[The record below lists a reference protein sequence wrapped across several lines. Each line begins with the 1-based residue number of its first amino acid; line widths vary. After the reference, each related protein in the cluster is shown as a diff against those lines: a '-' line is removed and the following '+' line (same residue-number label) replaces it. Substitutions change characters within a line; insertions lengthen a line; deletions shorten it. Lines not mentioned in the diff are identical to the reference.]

1 MKRILVC
8 EDEDVIREFVVINLK
23 RAGYDVVDV
32 NCGEEAIRVF
42 DSENGRFDI
51 ALLDIM
57 MPGIDGFQVCKA
69 LREKSSRMGI
79 IMLTAK
85 TREIDKVSGLMIGAD
100 DYITKPFS
108 PSELTA
114 RVDAVYRRVCI
125 SLESGVPQKE
135 EEKKLVSGPF
145 KLDVKSRCIIKN
157 DVPIEL
163 TQVEYQILE
172 YFFENQ
178 NIALDRKSILR
189 HIWGDGY
196 FGDDK
201 IVDVN
206 IRRIRMKI
214 EDEPSN
220 PKYLV
225 TIWGFGYR
233 WGDGTQKV

>member
-1 MKRILVC
+1 MSRILII
-8 EDEDVIREFVVINLK
+8 EDEEKISRFIELELSHEGYETDKAADGREGLAKAQN
-23 RAGYDVVDV
+23 G
-32 NCGEEAIRVF
+32 NF
-42 DSENGRFDI
+42 DLI
-51 ALLDIM
+51 ILDIM
-57 MPGIDGFQVCKA
+57 LPGYSGIEV
-69 LREKSSRMGI
+69 LRRLRKSEGAAKDI
-79 IMLTAK
+79 PVILLTA
-85 TREIDKVSGLMIGAD
+85 RDSISDKVTGLDMGAN

-114 RVDAVYRRVCI
+114 RVDAVYRRVSI
-125 SLESGVPQKE
+125 SLDSKTTEKE
-135 EEKKLVSGPF
+135 EENLVAGPF
-145 KLDVKSRCIIKN
+145 KLDVKSRCIVKDN
-157 DVPIEL
+157 VPIEL

-172 YFFENQ
+172 YFFRNR
-178 NIALDRKSILR
+178 NTALDRKSILN

-196 FGDDK
+196 YGDDK

-233 WGDGTQKV
+233 WGDGTEN

>member
-42 DSENGRFDI
+42 NNENGRFDI

-125 SLESGVPQKE
+125 SLESETPQKE

-172 YFFENQ
+172 YFFANQ

-233 WGDGTQKV
+233 WGDGSQKV

>member
-32 NCGEEAIRVF
+32 NCGEEALRVF
-42 DSENGRFDI
+42 ESENGNFDI
-51 ALLDIM
+51 AVLDVM
-57 MPGIDGFQVCKA
+57 MPGIDGFQVCKE
-69 LREKSSRMGI
+69 LREKSVRMGI

-85 TREIDKVSGLMIGAD
+85 GREIDKVSGLMIGAD

-114 RVDAVYRRVCI
+114 RVDAVYRRVSI
-125 SLESGVPQKE
+125 SQDMKSEEKE
-135 EEKKLVSGPF
+135 EDKNLTAGPF
-145 KLDVKSRCIIKN
+145 ILDVKSRCIIKDN
-157 DVPIEL
+157 VPIEL

-172 YFFENQ
+172 YFFRNR
-178 NIALDRKSILR
+178 NTALDRKSILR

-196 FGDDK
+196 YGDDK

-233 WGDGTQKV
+233 WGDGT